1 LLDFNYDYFMGLFE
15 FVVGVIMHNQ
25 NFFQADQPIG
35 LHIQIKLNYLYLYCC
50 WRSNYQAGRVGTPL
64 TSLTLS
70 YIYICKC
77 LSQVRIRISN
87 VICRGDF
94 SVQWFDRWLFILLV
108 INCSSPLFKLSFPY
122 WRFYYCYF

>member
-1 LLDFNYDYFMGLFE
+1 MGLFE

-25 NFFQADQPIG
+25 NFLQADQPIR

-70 YIYICKC
+70 YIYIYVNAR
-77 LSQVRIRISN
+77 LVRIWISN

-94 SVQWFDRWLFILLV
+94 SVQ
-108 INCSSPLFKLSFPY
+108 
-122 WRFYYCYF
+122 